1 MPVAND
7 ATHATL
13 SVSRHQTCKTTVFE
27 NPLTKKSSRMKTRIF
42 NLLILDESGSMCSIE
57 KQAVD
62 SVNETLQSVRAAQ
75 EKYEEQ
81 EHLVSFVTF
90 NSNGIKTVLDRVEAR
105 KAEDITPD
113 QFNPA
118 CCTPL
123 YDAIGKSVMELKK
136 SVAENDKVLVTIV
149 TDGYE
154 NASTEYNANSVKALT
169 EKLGKQGWT
178 FAYIGANQ
186 DAEAVSR
193 SIGIKNSLNFE
204 ASVCGTIAMSKRMCK
219 SRSKW
224 FDKLANNEDNIDECF
239 FDE

>member
-1 MPVAND
+1 
-7 ATHATL
+7 
-13 SVSRHQTCKTTVFE
+13 
-27 NPLTKKSSRMKTRIF
+27 MKTRIF
-42 NLLILDESGSMCSIE
+42 NLLILDESGSMGSIE

-75 EKYEEQ
+75 EKYEDQ
-81 EHLVSFVTF
+81 EHYVSFVTF
-90 NSNGIKTVLDRVEAR
+90 NSDGIKTVLDRVEAL
-105 KAEDITPD
+105 KAEDITPA

-154 NASTEYNANSVKALT
+154 NASQEYTQASIKVLT

-186 DAEAVSR
+186 DAMAVSHQL
-193 SIGIKNSLNFE
+193 GIQNAMNFE
-204 ASVCGTIAMSKRMCK
+204 PTASGTMDMSEKLTSSRARWFSRIAQ
-219 SRSKW
+219 
-224 FDKLANNEDNIDECF
+224 NDENAESGF
-239 FDE
+239 FDA

>member
-1 MPVAND
+1 
-7 ATHATL
+7 
-13 SVSRHQTCKTTVFE
+13 
-27 NPLTKKSSRMKTRIF
+27 MKTRIF
-42 NLLILDESGSMCSIE
+42 NLLILDESGSMSSIE

-75 EKYEEQ
+75 EKYEDQ
-81 EHLVSFVTF
+81 EHYVSFVTF
-90 NSNGIKTVLDRVEAR
+90 NSDGIKTVLDRVEAL
-105 KAEDITPD
+105 KAEDITPA

-123 YDAIGKSVMELKK
+123 HDAIGKSVLELKK

-154 NASTEYNANSVKALT
+154 NASQEYTQASIKALT

-186 DAEAVSR
+186 DAMAVSHQL
-193 SIGIKNSLNFE
+193 GIQNAMNFE
-204 ASVCGTIAMSKRMCK
+204 PTACGTMDMSEKLTSSRARWFSRIAQ
-219 SRSKW
+219 
-224 FDKLANNEDNIDECF
+224 NNENAESGF
-239 FDE
+239 FDA

>member
-1 MPVAND
+1 
-7 ATHATL
+7 
-13 SVSRHQTCKTTVFE
+13 
-27 NPLTKKSSRMKTRIF
+27 MKTRIF
-42 NLLILDESGSMCSIE
+42 NLLILDESGSMSSIE

-75 EKYEEQ
+75 EKYKDEQ
-81 EHLVSFVTF
+81 DHFVSFVTF
-90 NSNGIKTVLDRVEAR
+90 NSSGVKTILDRVEAQ
-105 KAEDITPD
+105 KAEDITQA

-123 YDAIGKSVMELKK
+123 YDAIGLSVYELKK

-154 NASTEYNANSVKALT
+154 NASREYNQASVKAMT

-186 DAEAVSR
+186 DAMAVSHGL
-193 SIGIKNSLNFE
+193 GIKNAMNFE
-204 ASVCGTIAMSKRMCK
+204 ATVCGTVAMSQKLSS
-219 SRSKW
+219 SRSRW
-224 FDKLANNEDNIDECF
+224 FDRIAENDICADEDF
-239 FDE
+239 FEG